1 MPIVYAHK
9 TAMPCRD
16 PEERRRD
23 WDEVAE
29 GYTVERAIAEARR
42 CLNCQDPVCEQGCPV
57 NVPIRDF
64 VRSIAIGDFDGAAR
78 TIRQRNLLPAI
89 CGRVCPVEHQCEA
102 RCVLFPHQDPV
113 GIGRLE
119 RFAADWVREHGGS
132 GETASPHVWRDQKV
146 AIVGSGPAG
155 LTVASDLAQLGYPVS
170 IFEALHAFGG
180 VLRYGIPQYRLPKE
194 IVDEDV
200 EHLKALGVEFVRDV
214 IIGKT
219 VTIDQLIDEFD
230 YSAVF
235 VGTGAGSPVFMNIPG
250 ENLKG
255 VYSANELL
263 TRVNL
268 MHSYSFP
275 EYDTPIRKPRRAAV
289 IGAGDTAMDAVRCA
303 IRLGA
308 EEGHIVYRRSEKEK
322 GARAE
327 DFERAREEGV
337 IFHWLTLPQRFL
349 GDEDRWVRGIECIR
363 TELGEPDESGRR
375 RPIPVPGSE
384 FIIEADLVVIALGT
398 NPNPLVPQSTSGLDV
413 DPHGCI
419 VADQETGLT
428 SRQGV
433 FAGGDI
439 VTGAATVIL
448 AMGAGRKAA
457 TAIHEY
463 LQEATRKGGR
473 DAGSSCPSSP
483 ICPEPIQ
490 EELSQMTTKQVA
502 RSDVDSVSSGLDLA
516 AVEHEAEEHRRGYG
530 EGIAWARDYAPAD
543 QLPCFVESFGP
554 GADGV
559 SEIERFLRDLDNGTE
574 HTSVEGSPDFDGP
587 YWRGFLEGA
596 EEVLAHGDP
605 PMIT

>member
-1 MPIVYAHK
+1 MPIVYPHK
-9 TAMPCRD
+9 TEMPCRD

-29 GYTVERAIAEARR
+29 GYTVERAVAEARR
-42 CLNCQDPVCEQGCPV
+42 CLNCQDPVCELGCPV

-64 VRSIAIGDFDGAAR
+64 IRHIAIGDFEGAAR
-78 TIRQRNLLPAI
+78 AIRQRNLLPAI

-102 RCVLFPHQDPV
+102 TCALAGRQDPV

-119 RFAADWVREHGGS
+119 RFAADWVRQHGNG
-132 GETASPHVWRDQKV
+132 GETAAAQVWREEKV

-200 EHLKALGVEFVRDV
+200 ENLKALGVEFVRDV

-219 VTIDQLIDEFD
+219 VTIDELLDEFG
-230 YSAVF
+230 YSAIF
-235 VGTGAGSPVFMNIPG
+235 VGTGAGSPIFMNIPG

-255 VYSANELL
+255 IYSANEFL

-268 MHSYSFP
+268 MKAYAFP
-275 EYDTPIRKPRRAAV
+275 QYDTPVYRPRRAAV
-289 IGAGDTAMDAVRCA
+289 IGAGDTAMDAVRCS

-308 EEGHIVYRRSEKEK
+308 EEGHIVYRRSENEK

-327 DFERAREEGV
+327 DFERARDEGV
-337 IFHWLTLPQRFL
+337 IFDWLTLPQRYL
-349 GDEDRWVRGIECIR
+349 GDENNWVRGLECIR

-375 RPIPVPGSE
+375 RPVPVPGSE
-384 FIIEADLVVIALGT
+384 FVIEADLVVIALGT
-398 NPNPLVPQSTSGLDV
+398 NPNPLVPHSTRGLDV
-413 DPHGCI
+413 DSHGCI
-419 VADQETGLT
+419 VADPETGAT
-428 SRQGV
+428 SRKGL

-448 AMGAGRKAA
+448 AMGAGRKSA

-463 LQEATRKGGR
+463 LQEQHTEKVATRGEAAQAQFPTSE
-473 DAGSSCPSSP
+473 D
-483 ICPEPIQ
+483 
-490 EELSQMTTKQVA
+490 VA
-502 RSDVDSVSSGLDLA
+502 ASRLDISFA
-516 AVEHEAEEHRRGYG
+516 EHEVEERHRGYG
-530 EGIAWARDYAPAD
+530 DGTVWARDYATANE
-543 QLPCFVESFGP
+543 LRGFVESFRRRMEG
-554 GADGV
+554 D
-559 SEIERFLRDLDNGTE
+559 SEIVTNGME
-574 HTSVEGSPDFDGP
+574 HMNVDGSSDFEGP
-587 YWRGFLEGA
+587 YWEGFLEGA
-596 EEVLAHGDP
+596 EEVFIEG
-605 PMIT
+605 TGS

>member
-1 MPIVYAHK
+1 MPIVYPHK
-9 TAMPCRD
+9 TEMPCRD
-16 PEERRRD
+16 PEERRRS

-29 GYTVERAIAEARR
+29 GYTAERAIAEARR
-42 CLNCQDPVCEQGCPV
+42 CLNCQDPVCELGCPV
-57 NVPIRDF
+57 NVPIREF
-64 VRSIAIGDFDGAAR
+64 VRAIAIGDFEGAAR
-78 TIRQRNLLPAI
+78 AIRRRNLLPAI

-102 RCVLFPHQDPV
+102 TCALAGRQDPV

-119 RFAADWVREHGGS
+119 RFAADWVRQHGNG
-132 GETASPHVWRDQKV
+132 GETAAAQVWREEKV

-219 VTIDQLIDEFD
+219 VTIDELLDEFG
-230 YSAVF
+230 YSAIF
-235 VGTGAGSPVFMNIPG
+235 VGTGAGSPIFMNIPG

-255 VYSANELL
+255 IYSANEFL

-268 MHSYSFP
+268 MKAYAFP
-275 EYDTPIRKPRRAAV
+275 EYDTPVYRPRRAAV
-289 IGAGDTAMDAVRCA
+289 IGAGDTAMDAVRCS

-308 EEGHIVYRRSEKEK
+308 EEGHIVYRRSENEK

-327 DFERAREEGV
+327 DFERARDEGV
-337 IFHWLTLPQRFL
+337 IFDWLTLPQRYL
-349 GDEDRWVRGIECIR
+349 GDENNWVRGLECIR

-375 RPIPVPGSE
+375 RPVPVPGSE
-384 FIIEADLVVIALGT
+384 FVIEADLVVIALGT
-398 NPNPLVPQSTSGLDV
+398 NPNPLVPHSTRGLDV
-413 DPHGCI
+413 DSHGCI
-419 VADQETGLT
+419 VADPETGAT
-428 SRQGV
+428 SRKGL

-463 LQEATRKGGR
+463 LQKQHTETVAARGEEA
-473 DAGSSCPSSP
+473 
-483 ICPEPIQ
+483 
-490 EELSQMTTKQVA
+490 QVPT
-502 RSDVDSVSSGLDLA
+502 SEDVAVSRLDVSFA
-516 AVEHEAEEHRRGYG
+516 EHEIEERHRGYG
-530 EGIAWARDYAPAD
+530 DGTVWARDYATASE
-543 QLPCFVESFGP
+543 LRGFVESFRRRMEG
-554 GADGV
+554 D
-559 SEIERFLRDLDNGTE
+559 SEIVTNGTE
-574 HTSVEGSPDFDGP
+574 HMNVDGSSDFEGP
-587 YWRGFLEGA
+587 YWEGFLEGA
-596 EEVLAHGDP
+596 EEVFIEGSGR
-605 PMIT
+605 

>member
-1 MPIVYAHK
+1 MPIVYPHK
-9 TAMPCRD
+9 TDMPCRD
-16 PEERRRD
+16 PDERRHG

-29 GYTVERAIAEARR
+29 GYTVERAIAEADR

-64 VRSIAIGDFDGAAR
+64 IRNVALGDFAGAAD
-78 TIRQRNLLPAI
+78 TIRRRNLLPAI

-119 RFAADWVREHGGS
+119 RFVADWERQNGGD
-132 GETASPHVWRDQKV
+132 ETAAPSVWREQKV
-146 AIVGSGPAG
+146 AVVGSGPAG
-155 LTVASDLAQLGYPVS
+155 LTVASDLAQLGYPVT

-219 VTIDQLIDEFD
+219 VTIDQLVDEFG

-235 VGTGAGSPVFMNIPG
+235 VGTGAGSPVFMNNPG

-255 VYSANELL
+255 NYSANEFL

-268 MHSYSFP
+268 MHAYSFP
-275 EYDTPIRKPRRAAV
+275 EYDTPIRTPKRAAV

-308 EEGHIVYRRSEKEK
+308 EEGHIVYRRSEQEK

-327 DFERAREEGV
+327 DFERARDEGV
-337 IFHWLTLPQRFL
+337 IFDWLTLPKRFL
-349 GDEDRWVRGIECIR
+349 SDEGGWVRGIECIR

-375 RPIPVPGSE
+375 RPVEVPGSE
-384 FIIEADLVVIALGT
+384 FTMDADLVVIALGT
-398 NPNPLVPQSTSGLDV
+398 HPNPLVPRTTEALDV
-413 DPHGCI
+413 DDHGCI
-419 VADQETGLT
+419 VADPQTGAT
-428 SRQGV
+428 SRAGV

-457 TAIHEY
+457 TAINEY
-463 LQEATRKGGR
+463 LQQALVKEVRQVKTVQA
-473 DAGSSCPSSP
+473 P
-483 ICPEPIQ
+483 INENAAAA
-490 EELSQMTTKQVA
+490 A
-502 RSDVDSVSSGLDLA
+502 RLTASI
-516 AVEHEAEEHRRGYG
+516 ENQEAEAFRRGHD
-530 EGIAWARDYAPAD
+530 EGITWAIEYATAD
-543 QLPCFVESFGP
+543 E
-554 GADGV
+554 
-559 SEIERFLRDLDNGTE
+559 LRDL
-574 HTSVEGSPDFDGP
+574 VENYEPGRDHLDDPH
-587 YWRGFLEGA
+587 WRGFVAGA
-596 EEVLAHGDP
+596 EEAMDGAAR
-605 PMIT
+605 